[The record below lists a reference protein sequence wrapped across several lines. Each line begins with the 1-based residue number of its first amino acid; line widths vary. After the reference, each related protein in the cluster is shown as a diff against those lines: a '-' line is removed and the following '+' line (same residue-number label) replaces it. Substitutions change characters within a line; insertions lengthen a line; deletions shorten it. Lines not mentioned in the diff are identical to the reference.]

1 VSPVAQYI
9 VQAGLTLV
17 GIALLAYLLLIA
29 GRRWSKFPTKGP
41 LELVG
46 RLPLEGRRAV
56 YLVRVD
62 KTILVLGATDQNI
75 AKLGE
80 MSADQL
86 GPELAPPRKDFASL
100 WERATARGEPASE
113 GPNTEGTAVSSSGSS
128 SGPKPGGD

>member
-1 VSPVAQYI
+1 MSPVAQYI

-29 GRRWSKFPTKGP
+29 GRRWSNFPTKGP

-80 MSADQL
+80 LPLDHL
-86 GPELAPPRKDFASL
+86 GAELVSPRGDFASI
-100 WERATARGEPASE
+100 WGRATARSE
-113 GPNTEGTAVSSSGSS
+113 HGSEDS
-128 SGPKPGGD
+128 DSREKADSAPGPKHGGT